1 MPASKITKTSAR
13 TFSLVDLVDD
23 VLSGGVRIPEFQR
36 PFRWQW
42 EDVKRLMDSIVRG
55 YPIGSMLL
63 WARPAKPEKLKIG
76 ALEIEAPQN
85 DEALWVVDGQQRLT
99 SLVSSLHSAGLGD
112 PRFAIAY
119 NLSRQAFVKA
129 KASRD
134 HVIDLPTIFDLQK
147 LLKWFSEH
155 PESGEYLEEATRIA
169 KAIREY
175 SIPAY
180 IVKQGDEDILRDI
193 FDRMNNYGK
202 RLTRA
207 EVFSALHEG
216 ASDDSSSRSLAD
228 ISLNIDATYRFGE
241 IDENTIVSAILAR
254 RGADVT
260 RDIRTEFSQERTAGA
275 LQKQFQNETPDQA
288 YRAGENAL
296 KQAVSFLQNEAGVP
310 HFSFLAYRYLL
321 VVLARFFAYYPRP
334 VPRNTELLK
343 RWFWRAVIVGPTGF
357 GTGTQASRVLCSKIV
372 SDDEVESIQS
382 LLKAVTDYSSSS
394 PPDIKRFRS
403 TSANSRI
410 LLCAMWSCQPRS
422 FQTGE
427 PYFQDELGNSL
438 EGHQTAN
445 DIVVTILP
453 RDLEMSRSP
462 TANRILFLGETPIEE
477 IRNTFQHQPPSMTD
491 AAWQNLLRSH
501 AIDPKMQA
509 ALTKGDSSTFFELRG
524 NRLNQIT
531 ADFLNAKIKTSFEDT
546 PPLASF
552 ILDEDDLD
560 EGDPDPT
567 ASLGTE
573 GFVNG

>member
-1 MPASKITKTSAR
+1 MTASKITKTSAR
-13 TFSLVDLVDD
+13 TFSLVDLVDE

-55 YPIGSMLL
+55 YPVGSMLL
-63 WARPAKPEKLKIG
+63 WARPARQENLTIG
-76 ALEIEAPQN
+76 ALKIEALHN

-99 SLVSSLHSAGLGD
+99 SLVSSLHIHGLSD

-119 NLSRQAFVKA
+119 NLSRQTFVKA

-147 LLKWFSEH
+147 LLRWFSEH

-216 ASDDSSSRSLAD
+216 TSDDSSSRSLAE

-241 IDENTIVSAILAR
+241 IDDNTIVSAILAR

-260 RDIRTEFSQERTAGA
+260 RDIRTEFSQERTASA
-275 LQKQFQNETPDQA
+275 LQKKFQNETPDQA
-288 YRAGENAL
+288 YRAGEDAL
-296 KQAVSFLQNEAGVP
+296 KQAVSFLQSEAGVP

-321 VVLARFFAYYPRP
+321 VILARFFAYYPRP

-343 RWFWRAVIVGPTGF
+343 RWFWRAVMVGPTGF

-372 SDDEVESIQS
+372 PDDEVESIQS
-382 LLKAVTDYSSSS
+382 LLKAVSEYSSSS

-410 LLCAMWSCQPRS
+410 LLCVMWSYRPRS

-427 PYFQDELGNSL
+427 PYLQDELGNAL

-445 DIVVTILP
+445 DIVVTVLP
-453 RDLEMSRSP
+453 RDSEMSKSHA
-462 TANRILFLGETPIEE
+462 ANRILFLGEAPIEE
-477 IRNTFQHQPPSMTD
+477 ISDIFQHQPPSMT
-491 AAWQNLLRSH
+491 ATEWQNLLESH
-501 AIDPKMQA
+501 VIEQTMQT
-509 ALTKGDSSTFFELRG
+509 ALAKGDSLAFFELRE

-531 ADFLNAKIKTSFEDT
+531 VDFLNAKIKTSFEDT

-552 ILDEDDLD
+552 TLDEEDT
-560 EGDPDPT
+560 DPT
-567 ASLGTE
+567 ANLDTE
-573 GFVNG
+573 GFGNG